1 MAQDTGGGPIQGDS
15 AKTISTI
22 LGEVVWMMAQSRN
35 HRRLPI
41 DHLQWLVMPALVL
54 GQYRIYYDE
63 ESRPVGFA
71 SWAYLTADAE
81 EYIVKSRAQMRSE
94 DWRPGGV
101 EGALARGGADPNED
115 KDDADLKALKTCVV
129 DMVAPFAR
137 DPSEM
142 LNHMLKDL
150 RGGPLPDRPLFAR
163 RLTPDGQAGQVV
175 PLS

>member
-1 MAQDTGGGPIQGDS
+1 MNEIGSGVLQGDS
-15 AKTISTI
+15 PKTISTI

-35 HRRLPI
+35 HRRIPI
-41 DHLQWLVMPALVL
+41 DHLEWLVMPALVL

-63 ESRPVGFA
+63 DGRPVGFA
-71 SWAYLTADAE
+71 SWAFLTEEAETYLVQA
-81 EYIVKSRAQMRSE
+81 KSQIRSE
-94 DWRPGGV
+94 HWRPGGV
-101 EGALARGGADPNED
+101 EGAIARGGVDPGAQEQDERLADA
-115 KDDADLKALKTCVV
+115 KVCVV

-150 RGGPLPDRPLFAR
+150 REGPLTDRDLFAR
-163 RLTPDGQAGQVV
+163 RLSPDGEAGQVV